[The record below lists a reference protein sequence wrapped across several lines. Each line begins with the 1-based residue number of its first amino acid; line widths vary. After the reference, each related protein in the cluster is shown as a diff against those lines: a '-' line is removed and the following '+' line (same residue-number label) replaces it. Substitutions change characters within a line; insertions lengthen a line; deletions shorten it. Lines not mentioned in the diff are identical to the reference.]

1 MKIQPLSRTDLINQY
16 SGTLSDLAANA
27 EIDLNKINLNYPT
40 YGKPRTK
47 NIHSSKEF
55 KGKVYVH
62 VNHYTSKNGDEHF
75 QVTFGN
81 LKTGVK
87 ETFNSLNELK
97 NDNNVINFPIT
108 KRATAAELAI
118 KAELEEAARIAE
130 EAKIEATYQLK
141 MQHAHYRWNNATT
154 ENVDLHDYFV
164 RKGQLTEGI
173 ELRRG
178 VGMCG
183 NDAILYPLHAY
194 DGTVTAYQEIYPTK
208 IKGRATDKNF
218 VGRTGGA
225 FAIIGDR
232 TRVANGCILVEGL
245 STGLAVYNAN
255 GKGKTQ
261 LNNADKTPVIVC
273 LDANNLVKVAKT
285 LKAKG
290 FTNIQIAADNDCGLN
305 SEDKFTGNKGIS
317 SALQAAFS
325 IGLGEILVPQLN
337 GSKCDFADTLEF
349 IKMPVSN
356 RFIHLMMEKVKY
368 CLDCELNKTLDKL
381 IELAASQVFNK
392 FPTTDYAVKMVVST
406 RLKRS
411 QLSENEL
418 VQFKKSVKSRIE
430 ELLKVARYRTVKNN
444 RPLSIAKS
452 NTFDVTGRDYRGVC
466 NIIKFI
472 TSGKETMIFDN
483 RAMGEGKTLTL
494 KELTHDYANHSI
506 MYLSHRISIIA
517 DTAKRLGLQDYQ
529 DVSDNVF
536 DTGAAVK
543 LAVCINSL
551 ERFKGNNADILFID
565 EARQVYE
572 TVVNGTNI
580 DFPLDLIECL
590 KQQMQQS
597 KLIVLADAG
606 INDAT
611 IAFYQ
616 SLVKSKEVKLITS
629 NAVVIERDYF
639 TIDGAGTAIDKICDD
654 LIIRNK
660 AVVVGCTAKAKAE
673 QVYAELKGRGFDEE
687 RLILITGDNKG
698 DAKQA
703 AFLSNPNEEGLQY
716 DGIIYSPAIASG
728 VSLTMEKFQTTYL
741 IKSNNLAANE
751 SMQMLMRNRVAREIF
766 VAFDEQSGYQS
777 ERLVTNLDVLKRGEV
792 KRQSNDSMRRI
803 TVESLDPLIIER
815 LKLLSKRNADLNDS
829 KREFLLLAELEG
841 RHFKDSELTP
851 LKIKGLSKKVT
862 EAHVINTFNSDII
875 EFDAFE
881 ELKKSS
887 ALTQA
892 ETYQVKRY
900 ETVLMTGLEA
910 EEITIEDVKNAYDG
924 DMGKLVNF
932 ELLATD
938 TAELLKIDIENRE
951 KFKGLKSLVSR
962 QKIFNEFITPL
973 KKAGDRL
980 TARDAAKALAIL
992 KKHSDELSDIGDY
1005 SRTFKLPVKAIGCFA
1020 KRFGYQVVETKKN
1033 DKKHFYK
1040 IEPMPH
1046 IQIYA
1051 QNRARKKEMEL
1062 IGDVE
1067 LTKFIEKVVAD
1078 YMARV
1083 L

>member
-1 MKIQPLSRTDLINQY
+1 MKIQPISRAELISQY
-16 SGTLSDLAANA
+16 SGTLSNLAANA
-27 EIDLNKINLNYPT
+27 GIDLSKINLNYPT
-40 YGKPRTK
+40 YGNPRTK

-55 KGKVYVH
+55 KGKVYAH
-62 VNHYTSKNGDEHF
+62 VNHYRSKDNNEHF
-75 QVTFGN
+75 KVTFGN

-87 ETFNSLNELK
+87 ESFCSFTEWK

-130 EAKIEATYQLK
+130 EAKIEAAYQLK
-141 MQHAHYRWNNATT
+141 MHSAHYRWNNATT

-164 RKGQLTEGI
+164 RKGQSTEGI

-178 VGMCG
+178 VGMFG

-194 DGTVTAYQEIYPTK
+194 DGTVTAYQEIYPTQ
-208 IKGRATDKNF
+208 IKGRSTDKNF

-225 FAIIGDR
+225 FTIIGDR

-245 STGLAVYNAN
+245 STGLAVYHAN
-255 GKGKTQ
+255 GTGKTQ

-273 LDANNLVKVAKT
+273 LDANNLVKVAKI
-285 LKAKG
+285 LKSKG

-305 SEDKFTGNKGIS
+305 SEDKFTGNKGIY
-317 SALQAAFS
+317 SAIEAAFS

-337 GSKCDFADTLEF
+337 DLKCDFCDTLEF
-349 IKMPVSN
+349 TTMSVPS
-356 RFIHLMMEKVKY
+356 RFIHFTMRKVKY
-368 CLDCELNKTLDKL
+368 IPDNELNKTLDKL
-381 IELAASQVFNK
+381 IELAAGQVFNE
-392 FPTTDYAVKMVVST
+392 FPTVDDATRMVISA

-411 QLSENEL
+411 QLSEDEL
-418 VQFKKSVKSRIE
+418 IEFEKSVSSRIE
-430 ELLKVARYRTVKNN
+430 ECLKAARYRTVKNN
-444 RPLSIAKS
+444 RPLSIAKTK
-452 NTFDVTGRDYRGVC
+452 TFDVTGRDYRGVC
-466 NIIKFI
+466 NMIKFI
-472 TSGKETMIFDN
+472 ASDNNALIFDN

-494 KELTHDYANHSI
+494 KELANDYSNHSI

-517 DTAKRLGLQDYQ
+517 DTAKRLGFQDYQ
-529 DVSDNVF
+529 EVSDNVF
-536 DTGAAVK
+536 DTDSAVK

-565 EARQVYE
+565 EARQVFE

-580 DFPLDLIECL
+580 EHPLDLIDCL
-590 KQQMQQS
+590 QKQMQQS

-611 IAFYQ
+611 IAFYK
-616 SLVKSKEVKLITS
+616 SLVKGKEVKLITS
-629 NAVVIERDYF
+629 NAVVMERDYF

-660 AVVVGCTAKAKAE
+660 SVVVGCTAKAKAE

-741 IKSNNLAANE
+741 IKSSNLAANE

-777 ERLVTNLDVLKRGEV
+777 ERRVTNLDVLKRGEV
-792 KRQSNDSMRRI
+792 KRQSNDSLRRV
-803 TVESLDPLIIER
+803 TVESLGPLIIER

-841 RHFKDSELTP
+841 RHFKDSGLTP
-851 LKIKGLSKKVT
+851 LKIKGLSKSVT
-862 EAHVINTFNSDII
+862 EMHVTKTFNSDII
-875 EFDAFE
+875 EFDKFE

-887 ALTQA
+887 ALTQ
-892 ETYQVKRY
+892 EESYQVKRY

-910 EEITIEDVKNAYDG
+910 EEITVEDVENTFNR

-962 QKIFNEFITPL
+962 KKIFNEFITPL

-980 TARDAAKALAIL
+980 TERDAAKALAIL

-1005 SRTFKLPVKAIGCFA
+1005 SRTFKSPVKAIGCFA
-1020 KRFGYQVVETKKN
+1020 KRFGYQVFETKKN

-1062 IGDVE
+1062 AGDVE

-1078 YMARV
+1078 YMERG